1 LTDLAAHDYGVM
13 EKDELDY
20 DWDWDACFFGRGLLL
35 LSEFDRSEGIIW
47 RQSAFKFDPVSASNF
62 EPFERRVLTVAL
74 ASSELAGV
82 TETWPAWVV

>member
-47 RQSAFKFDPVSASNF
+47 RQSAFKFGSDSLLMQFGVC
-62 EPFERRVLTVAL
+62 VAL
-74 ASSELAGV
+74 
-82 TETWPAWVV
+82 